1 MKKCKDMDKEEH
13 DEYGNVHMDLEV
25 DMVDEGEGEGEG

>member
-25 DMVDEGEGEGEG
+25 DMVDEGEGEG